1 MIAGPNYTNDERS
14 ALCTIALSL
23 VDGKIYNPKLLMVF
37 MHEEEGFDEEMV
49 YRKIHTIMKDFP
61 QAYAVVKNMTDMA
74 KREYAAC
81 FFAATISRAEFD
93 ARRDS
98 RFVDGWRNCRNYL
111 LNIKD
116 DSFDFDTALEQYGNR
131 KG

>member
-1 MIAGPNYTNDERS
+1 MNRVPYYTDEERA

-23 VDGKIYNPKLLMVF
+23 VDGKVYNPNFLMKF
-37 MHEEEGFDEEMV
+37 MHEGEGFGEEEV
-49 YRKIHTIMKDFP
+49 YEKIHTIMKDFP
-61 QAYAVVKNMTDMA
+61 QAYAVIKSMTDIS

-81 FFAATISRAEFD
+81 FFAATISKAEFD